1 MPISSF
7 HDVLF
12 PVAIALGASGGPV
25 RRTEIVSLAS
35 GRESRNT
42 RWAHSRRR
50 YDAGLG
56 LRSLDDLHEALSFF
70 EARGGR
76 LFGFRFR
83 DPMDNKSCTPAATP
97 ASTDQVIGTGDGATD
112 GFALV
117 KNYGGEA
124 TLPARPIT
132 RPIEGSV
139 MVAVDGVPHVE
150 DTDFTVDTTTGVVTF
165 QPGSIPA
172 SDAQITA
179 GYAFDVPV
187 RFDTDEITV
196 SLRAFQAGDIPS
208 IPIVEILQ

>member
-12 PVAIALGASGGPV
+12 PVAVALGASGGPL

-35 GRESRNT
+35 GHESRNT

-56 LRSLDDLHEALSFF
+56 LRSLDDLHVVLSFF

-83 DPMDNKSCTPAATP
+83 DPMDNKSCPPAVVP
-97 ASTDQVIGTGDGATD
+97 ANTDQVIGTGDGATD
-112 GFALV
+112 SFVLV
-117 KNYGGEA
+117 KNYGSEGA
-124 TLPARPIT
+124 LPARPIT

-139 MVAVDGVPHVE
+139 LVAVDSVAQVE
-150 DTDFTVDTTTGVVTF
+150 DTDFTIDAATGIVSF
-165 QPGSIPA
+165 LPGSIPA
-172 SDAQITA
+172 FDAQITA